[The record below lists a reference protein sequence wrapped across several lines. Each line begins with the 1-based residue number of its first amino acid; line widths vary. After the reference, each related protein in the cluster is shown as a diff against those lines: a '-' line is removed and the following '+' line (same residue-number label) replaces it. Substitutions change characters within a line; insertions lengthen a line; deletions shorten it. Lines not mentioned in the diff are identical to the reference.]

1 MTPTALPAAALS
13 RALACCCLTLGYGSR
28 ADALTKVFSEDIGQM
43 YARGVQPRF
52 PEAGEPTDN
61 KMSVVITR
69 LGWFVR
75 NTAESEGLAQAGAYG
90 AYLSHDDCGRYMVR
104 VVESPTP
111 GKSAPTSSVLIWS

>member
-1 MTPTALPAAALS
+1 MTASRRALS
-13 RALACCCLTLGYGSR
+13 RPCLLLSDAWRGSR

-52 PEAGEPTDN
+52 PEAGDPTDN
-61 KMSVVITR
+61 QMSVVITR

-111 GKSAPTSSVLIWS
+111 GKKLRFFDTF

>member
-1 MTPTALPAAALS
+1 
-13 RALACCCLTLGYGSR
+13 
-28 ADALTKVFSEDIGQM
+28 M

-61 KMSVVITR
+61 QMSVVITR

-111 GKSAPTSSVLIWS
+111 SAPKPLITPIFPDFFRFFPVFPWTSGRVLWIPGVQTLKMGEKRGKTGRPFRRQC

>member
-1 MTPTALPAAALS
+1 MTALPAALC
-13 RALACCCLTLGYGSR
+13 RALAYCCLTLRYGSR

-61 KMSVVITR
+61 QMSVVITR

-111 GKSAPTSSVLIWS
+111 GKSAPTSAVLIWS